1 MLWNTIV
8 KKKSFLNFL
17 FLVEEKELSYED
29 RIVPVLEYNPALN
42 FVKELNQS
50 FHNIAKFYYDKYGG
64 SVIGVKVDKVCV
76 NVFLGLEFALCNLP
90 IDFIYFLYSDFSK
103 VRFHSKKI
111 SYSYHYIY

>member
-1 MLWNTIV
+1 MEYHSK
-8 KKKSFLNFL
+8 KKKSILNFL
-17 FLVEEKELSYED
+17 FLVEEKELSYEE

-76 NVFLGLEFALCNLP
+76 NVFLGLKFALCNLP